1 MKKSIRTIFFLAI
14 LFTFGFVTNAGAAVV
29 ILSETD
35 YGSRVQISEAI
46 QEFLDENGF
55 VKGMESEDITAI
67 ITDIQADD
75 ELRLEWNTLVTTLLL
90 EAFRKGHDSVY
101 VTMGDWRYRIMTPPE
116 DPLEE

>member
-1 MKKSIRTIFFLAI
+1 MKKSIRTIFLLAI
-14 LFTFGFVTNAGAAVV
+14 LFMFGFVTNAGAAVV

-75 ELRLEWNTLVTTLLL
+75 DLRLDWNTLVTTLLL
-90 EAFRKGHDSVY
+90 EAFCEGHDAVY
-101 VTMGDWRYRIMTPPE
+101 LTVGDWRYRMMIPE
-116 DPLEE
+116 EE